1 MNTSFEFF
9 PPKTDLG
16 KEKLLK
22 ITKKLSSFSPEYFS
36 VTFGAGGST
45 REGTLETCILI
56 KDTGAQAC
64 PHLSG
69 IGASKELIKEIL
81 SQYRVNGFKKIV
93 ALRGDLPSGIGS
105 FGDFPYALDL
115 IKFVKTIEEDFS
127 IEIAAYPEIHP
138 DAESENSDFKN
149 FLDKVNA
156 GADGA
161 ITQFFFEESA
171 YYDFMEKCEK
181 EKVSIPITPG
191 IMPIHDFEA
200 LIRMATN
207 CSANVPQWLKEGMEQ
222 YSNSNDQVKYGIEV
236 VIDLCEKLLKYG
248 APGIHFYTVNREEPT
263 SLIIKNLDLN

>member
-93 ALRGDLPSGIGS
+93 ALRGDLPSGIGG

-149 FLDKVNA
+149 LPTFK
-156 GADGA
+156 
-161 ITQFFFEESA
+161 FKSA
-171 YYDFMEKCEK
+171 FH
-181 EKVSIPITPG
+181 P
-191 IMPIHDFEA
+191 
-200 LIRMATN
+200 
-207 CSANVPQWLKEGMEQ
+207 
-222 YSNSNDQVKYGIEV
+222 
-236 VIDLCEKLLKYG
+236 
-248 APGIHFYTVNREEPT
+248 
-263 SLIIKNLDLN
+263 